1 MRIQRLRIEQL
12 RQFRQPLTLED
23 LDPGLNLIHGPNE
36 SGKSTLVRAIRAAF
50 FERHRSSSVDD
61 LRPWG
66 DSSAA
71 PSVELDFMTQGQ
83 QWHLKK
89 RFLQQKRC
97 DLEVGGDSFAGEEAE
112 DKLADLLGF
121 QFAPRGASQD
131 KHWGIPGLL
140 WVEQGSGQNVH
151 DAVAYAG
158 DHLKSAL
165 NSLLG
170 EVASSG
176 GDDVIQQVQSQRA
189 ELLTVTG
196 KPRGDY
202 ARLGDEQ
209 HTLANELDSLD
220 ERIRQYQALVDRLG
234 ELRQRH
240 LQNEQERP
248 WEAARQNFKDAERRF
263 LEIEQWQQEQQREQ
277 QALVDCQENLRLLR
291 QQQQQAE
298 AAVQKLESR
307 AHHVATCRDTVDSLK
322 TREKQVADAQA
333 AAREVYEKA
342 RGQVRVAKE
351 QEQRARLETDLRQV
365 QQQLGVIEQN
375 LDQARRYLGELQ
387 ETRQQQ
393 QANPVDLRALESL
406 RTTHRQLEEE
416 RIRSHAIATRLHY
429 RLETGQTLSAGGE
442 KLEGEGDRLLLAETA
457 LVLPGLGQLTITP
470 GGDDLAKVQRRLE
483 RLQENYDGQLRN
495 LKVASPE
502 EAEQLAAEQGQRT
515 QTIQRL
521 EGLLASL
528 APRGVET
535 LAAQQQELASRLQK
549 LRAEQ
554 QTLPEASAEATTL
567 ATAEAALETAEQHLR
582 EADAQLQEHS
592 KQQYAAA
599 QNLANAEKEWQQL
612 KDELENPERQAEQRT
627 LRQSVMETGEREARL
642 KRSVSQRQGR
652 IDEARPDLIQQDMER
667 FRVSAEQLEKG
678 HQKEA
683 LELTGLQS
691 KLESQGAEGLEEQ
704 REELAARLEHV
715 RRRYQELH
723 RRAEALD
730 LLLSLLQD
738 KRQALTRRLQAP
750 LQKHL
755 NHYLGVLFPRASL
768 DVDDNLIPGQLT
780 RAAQQGEERGDIQE
794 LSFGAREQ
802 MGLISRLAYA
812 DLLQEAGR
820 PTLIILDDTLVH
832 SDRQRLDQM
841 KRILFDA
848 ARRHQILL
856 FTCHPENWRDL
867 GVAPR
872 DLQALKT
879 GNE

>member
-1 MRIQRLRIEQL
+1 MKIQRLRIEQL
-12 RQFRQPLTLED
+12 RQFRQPLTLDD

-71 PSVELDFMTQGQ
+71 PMVELEFVTGEQS
-83 QWHLKK
+83 WHLKK

-97 DLEVGGDSFAGEEAE
+97 DLEVGGEAFSGEEAE

-140 WVEQGSGQNVH
+140 WVEQGSGQNIH

-176 GDDVIQQVQSQRA
+176 GDDVILQVQSQRA
-189 ELLTVTG
+189 ELLTATG

-202 ARLGDEQ
+202 ARLGEEQ
-209 HTLANELDSLD
+209 HSLASELESLE
-220 ERIRQYQALVDRLG
+220 ERISQYQALVDRLG

-240 LQNEQERP
+240 QQNERERP
-248 WEAARQNFKDAERRF
+248 WEVARQKFQEAERRSR
-263 LEIEQWQQEQQREQ
+263 EIDQWQQEQQREQ
-277 QALVDCQENLRLLR
+277 QALRDCQENLKLLR
-291 QQQQQAE
+291 QQQQQA
-298 AAVQKLESR
+298 
-307 AHHVATCRDTVDSLK
+307 
-322 TREKQVADAQA
+322 QA
-333 AAREVYEKA
+333 AAHKLETRAQHLKACQGALESLKA
-342 RGQVRVAKE
+342 RENQTAEVQAAAQKAYENARSQARVAKE
-351 QEQRARLETDLRQV
+351 QERRARLESDLRQV
-365 QQQLGVIEQN
+365 QQQLEGVEQN
-375 LDQARRYLGELQ
+375 LTQARRYLTELQ
-387 ETRQQQ
+387 ATRQQLQ
-393 QANPVDLRALESL
+393 VNPIDPKALENLRAL
-406 RTTHRQLEEE
+406 HRQLEEE

-429 RLETGQTLSAGGE
+429 RLEDGETLSVGGE
-442 KLEGEGDRLLLAETA
+442 TVEGEGDRLLLAETA
-457 LVLPGLGQLTITP
+457 VLLPGLGQLTITP
-470 GGDDLAKVQRRLE
+470 GGDDLASVQRRLE
-483 RLQENYDGQLRN
+483 RLQESYESQLRSLN
-495 LKVASPE
+495 VASPE
-502 EAEQLAAEQGQRT
+502 QAEQMAAEQAQRT
-515 QTIQRL
+515 QNLQRL

-535 LAAQQQELASRLQK
+535 LAAQQQELDNRRQQLQ
-549 LRAEQ
+549 AEQ
-554 QTLPEASAEATTL
+554 QALPETSADAGTVASAEAT
-567 ATAEAALETAEQHLR
+567 LEIAEQRLR
-582 EADAQLQEHS
+582 EADLQLQEHS
-592 KQQYAAA
+592 KQQYAAV

-612 KDELENPERQAEQRT
+612 KDELENSGRQAE
-627 LRQSVMETGEREARL
+627 LRALQQSVMETGEREARL
-642 KRSVSQRQGR
+642 NQSVSERQSR
-652 IDEARPDLIQQDMER
+652 IDDARPQLIQQDMER
-667 FRVSAEQLEKG
+667 YRASAEQLEKG

-704 REELAARLEHV
+704 RDELAARLEHV
-715 RRRYQELH
+715 RRRYRELH
-723 RRAEALD
+723 QRAEALD
-730 LLLSLLQD
+730 LLLGLLQD

-755 NHYLGVLFPRASL
+755 NHYLGVLFPKATL

-780 RAAQQGEERGDIQE
+780 RAVPQGQERGSLQE

-832 SDRQRLDQM
+832 SDKQRLDQM
-841 KRILFDA
+841 KRVLFDA

-872 DLQALKT
+872 DLQTIKT

>member
-1 MRIQRLRIEQL
+1 MKLQRLRVEQL
-12 RQFRQPLTLED
+12 RQFRQPLILADLE
-23 LDPGLNLIHGPNE
+23 PGLNLIHGPNE
-36 SGKSTLVRAIRAAF
+36 SGKSSLVRAIRAAF

-71 PSVELDFMTQGQ
+71 PSVELDFVAQGQ
-83 QWHLKK
+83 PWLLKK
-89 RFLQQKRC
+89 RFLQKKRC
-97 DLEVGGDSFAGEEAE
+97 DLEVGGELFSGEEAE

-176 GDDVIQQVQSQRA
+176 GDDVIQQVKAQRA
-189 ELLTVTG
+189 ELLTSTD

-209 HTLANELDSLD
+209 QSLEAELEALD
-220 ERIRQYQALVDRLG
+220 DRISQYQSLVDRLG

-240 LQNEQERP
+240 RQNEQDRP
-248 WEAARQNFKDAERRF
+248 WEAARRKLQDAERLFR
-263 LEIEQWQQEQQREQ
+263 EIEQWQQEQQREQ
-277 QALVDCQENLRLLR
+277 QALADCQRNLQLLR
-291 QQQQQAE
+291 QQQQQAD
-298 AAVQKLESR
+298 AAANKLERR
-307 AHHVATCRDTVDSLK
+307 AQYLKICQDTETTLK
-322 TREKQVADAQA
+322 TREGQVIDAQTRA
-333 AAREVYEKA
+333 KHGYEKA
-342 RGQVRVAKE
+342 REQVRLA
-351 QEQRARLETDLRQV
+351 QAQAQRTRLESELRQV
-365 QQQLGVIEQN
+365 KQQLEAVEQN
-375 LDQARRYLGELQ
+375 LGKVRGYLDELQ
-387 ETRQQQ
+387 RVRTQQ
-393 QANPVDLRALESL
+393 QANLVDLQALESL
-406 RTTHRQLEEE
+406 RTTQRQLEEE
-416 RIRSHAIATRLHY
+416 QIRSRAIATRLHY
-429 RLETGQTLSAGGE
+429 QLDNGKTLTMDGE
-442 KLEGEGDRLLLAETA
+442 PVDGEGDRLLLAEST
-457 LVLPGLGQLTITP
+457 VILPGLGQLTITP

-483 RLQENYDGQLRN
+483 RLQDDYQTHLKA
-495 LKVASPE
+495 LKVTTLE
-502 EAEQLAAEQGQRT
+502 QAEQRAAEQAQRN
-515 QTIQRL
+515 QTIERL
-521 EGLLASL
+521 EALVASI
-528 APRGVET
+528 APRGVDP
-535 LAAQQQELASRLQK
+535 LAAQQQELATRLQHLK
-549 LRAEQ
+549 DEQ
-554 QTLPEASAEATTL
+554 QALPETNPETMSL
-567 ATAEAALETAEQHLR
+567 ISAEAALEAAEQQLR
-582 EADAQLQEHS
+582 EADEQLQEHS
-592 KQQYAAA
+592 KQQFAAA
-599 QNLANAEKEWQQL
+599 QNLATAKREWQQL
-612 KDELENPERQAEQRT
+612 QDEQESPERQATQKA
-627 LRQSVMETGEREARL
+627 LQQSVMEAGERESRL
-642 KRSVSQRQGR
+642 TQSVSQRQNQ
-652 IDEARPDLIQQDMER
+652 IDEARPELIQQDVER
-667 FRVSAEQLEKG
+667 YRASAEQLEKG
-678 HQKEA
+678 HHKDA
-683 LELTGLQS
+683 LELAGLQS
-691 KLESQGAEGLEEQ
+691 KLETQGAEGLEEQ
-704 REELAARLEHV
+704 REELTARLEHT

-723 RRAEALD
+723 RRAQALT
-730 LLLSLLQD
+730 LLLGLLQN

-755 NHYLGVLFPRASL
+755 NHYLGVLFPKASL

-780 RAAQQGEERGDIQE
+780 RSAQQGDERGDLQE

-867 GVAPR
+867 GVEPI
-872 DLQALKT
+872 DLEALKT
-879 GNE
+879 DMA